1 MRWYRYAMFV
11 VSVCIAVALH
21 LFLFYIAPQVILQQ
35 KPQASANTPPK
46 PIRIALRP
54 ASAAQAPQAAPS
66 RVLATR
72 PGTVSDLVKPTEEK
86 LEPGGALLTGFQPMP
101 DVAKRVGADA
111 ITREHA
117 LAPAPDVARN
127 ADARIIEIAA
137 EDARSQLNVARRL
150 VRPSPDRLLQDGE
163 MPTLRVAGADG
174 PMALDLG
181 TLGRSLLSEPA
192 QPTDPAGPARPPVE
206 AAAAAAPV
214 PPLPSVQISRAPAA
228 QAAEELRKESA
239 FTFLDD
245 MLDLRLDVYTP
256 DPAQPGYFRLRILPR
271 ADVQMTPLRKTV
283 TFVIDA
289 SKSIPQ
295 HKLRAVC
302 KGVTASLALLR
313 PEDAFN
319 VIIFRDTSQPLR
331 PTPEPATDALKA
343 EAAKLLA
350 DLEAKGE
357 TNVYQALEPLMQL
370 APQPG
375 YPGQI
380 ILLTDGHPT
389 AGIQDGRTLINGLTA
404 SNALRNTVFPYAG
417 GNNVNRPLLDLLA
430 YRNRGRSLISDD
442 LDDIEK
448 DLPAFV
454 KSLNDPLLVNCEA
467 GFVNLD
473 AGAVF
478 PDNLTDLYA
487 AQPIVLYGRYDPAKQ
502 DRFLVRLT
510 GRAGDTPKEV
520 VFETLFKDAQSAD
533 ASVAQGWAFEKAY
546 YLIGEISRQGETPEL
561 VAELRALSQQY
572 GIKTSYD

>member
-1 MRWYRYAMFV
+1 M
-11 VSVCIAVALH
+11 
-21 LFLFYIAPQVILQQ
+21 
-35 KPQASANTPPK
+35 
-46 PIRIALRP
+46 
-54 ASAAQAPQAAPS
+54 
-66 RVLATR
+66 
-72 PGTVSDLVKPTEEK
+72 
-86 LEPGGALLTGFQPMP
+86 
-101 DVAKRVGADA
+101 
-111 ITREHA
+111 
-117 LAPAPDVARN
+117 
-127 ADARIIEIAA
+127 IEIAA

-150 VRPSPDRLLQDGE
+150 VRPSPNRLLQDGE

-206 AAAAAAPV
+206 FAAAAAPV

-319 VIIFRDTSQPLR
+319 VIIFRDNSQPLR
-331 PTPEPATDALKA
+331 PAPEPATDALKA
-343 EAAKLLA
+343 EAATLLD

-370 APQPG
+370 APQAG

-473 AGAVF
+473 AGAVY

-487 AQPIVLYGRYDPAKQ
+487 SQPIVLYGRYDPAKQ
-502 DRFLVRLT
+502 DRFLMRLT

-546 YLIGEISRQGETPEL
+546 HLIGEISQQGETAEL